1 MIEFHGTSEIS
12 SRVSG
17 DIRLAASPATSI
29 ARTKANSS
37 IWSASRSLRCRPSTK
52 RIAEFKEST
61 MCCNRMRSSG
71 VILHFCLAQDLVTKI
86 AAQLRRGP
94 QIDSPSRQQARQL
107 LFDLRKIE
115 ITGLGAWREFHQQVN
130 IAVRPRGALHD
141 RSEQRQP
148 ANAVAP
154 AEQRE

>member
-37 IWSASRSLRCRPSTK
+37 IWSASRSLRCRPWTK
-52 RIAEFKEST
+52 RIAEFREST

-71 VILHFCLAQDLVTKI
+71 VILHFCIAQDLVAKI

-94 QIDSPSRQQARQL
+94 QIDAPSRQQARQL
-107 LFDLRKIE
+107 FLDFRKIE
-115 ITGLGAWREFHQQVN
+115 IARFGARLECHQRVD
-130 IAVRPRGALHD
+130 IAIGPRGAL
-141 RSEQRQP
+141 RYRAEQGQP
-148 ANAVAP
+148 ANAMAP
-154 AEQRE
+154 A